1 LGTIRAEKFCNE
13 YRVFLP
19 GYEKTVLNLKD
30 LEELL
35 TANGVPKDKYP
46 PFESDLLSKGD
57 ASVTVNYSGRQVTQ
71 Y

>member
-46 PFESDLLSKGD
+46 PFESELLSKGE
-57 ASVTVNYSGRQVTQ
+57 ASVIVNYSGRQVTQ